1 MGERRAARDFS
12 DGHLMATGVVQAKTG
27 APRLTVSLAAFV
39 LLCFF
44 LPWLQVSCPG
54 LHDTAS
60 GRDLARGGEPALW
73 LVPVAMLAVLFV
85 GLARFVWERMPAL
98 FGLVS
103 IVAGGLSAYLIYR
116 ERADTVRLGGLISAY
131 STVWLWLGIAA
142 SLGVAV

>member
-1 MGERRAARDFS
+1 
-12 DGHLMATGVVQAKTG
+12 MATDVAHTKTGIAGAG

-54 LHDTAS
+54 LRDTAS
-60 GRDLARGGEPALW
+60 GRDLAHGGEPTLW
-73 LVPVAMLAVLFV
+73 LVPLAMLAVLFM

-103 IVAGGLSAYLIYR
+103 IVGGGLSAYLIYR
-116 ERADTVRLGGLISAY
+116 ERYSTGRWDGLISTYWTA
-131 STVWLWLGIAA
+131 WF
-142 SLGVAV
+142 